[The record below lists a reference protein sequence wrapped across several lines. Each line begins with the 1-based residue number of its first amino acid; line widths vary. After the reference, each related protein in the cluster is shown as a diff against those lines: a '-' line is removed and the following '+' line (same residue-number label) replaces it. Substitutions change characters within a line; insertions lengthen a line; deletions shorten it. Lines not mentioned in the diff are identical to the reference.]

1 MKVHGST
8 KKIELLLGVYDEDPK
23 IKPGIMAC
31 AYDPATLEAGF
42 RNDVGLIPIRAK
54 IPAIGGWI
62 VLIQHKTRRGTWN
75 LNETVYR
82 TKIQSRAKSAIVR

>member
-1 MKVHGST
+1 
-8 KKIELLLGVYDEDPK
+8 
-23 IKPGIMAC
+23 MAC
-31 AYDPATLEAGF
+31 AYDPAALEAGF

>member
-1 MKVHGST
+1 MKVHEST
-8 KKIELLLGVYDEDPK
+8 RKIELLLGVYDEDPK

-31 AYDPATLEAGF
+31 TYDPATLEAGF

-62 VLIQHKTRRGTWN
+62 VLIQHKTWRGTC
-75 LNETVYR
+75 LNTG
-82 TKIQSRAKSAIVR
+82 T